1 MIASLPPLKRILAI
15 HDMSG
20 VGKCSLTVALPVIS
34 AAGVECSCLPTALLS
49 THSGDFYGFT
59 KRDLSDELLPIAQ
72 HWKRE
77 GVHFDG
83 IYTGYL
89 ASAQQVELI
98 EQILDLLAT
107 PETMLIVDPVMA
119 ENGKYYAGFDGEMC
133 AAFRRLC
140 ARADVITP
148 NMTEAAFLT
157 GRAYHPGTVTES
169 EVESLLNALCA
180 LGTGVAA
187 ITGVLLENG
196 EIGNAVRDA
205 KSGKICFST
214 RKMHGGVFYGTGD
227 IFASALSALLVRGA
241 PIESALEL
249 ATALVEGSIARSVL
263 RGGDRRFGV
272 DFEGALPEFLRS
284 VQTLFE

>member
-77 GVHFDG
+77 GVRFDG

-119 ENGKYYAGFDGEMC
+119 ENGKYYSGFDGEMC

-140 ARADVITP
+140 ARADIITP

-169 EVESLLNALCA
+169 EVESLLSALCA

>member
-1 MIASLPPLKRILAI
+1 
-15 HDMSG
+15 
-20 VGKCSLTVALPVIS
+20 
-34 AAGVECSCLPTALLS
+34 
-49 THSGDFYGFT
+49 
-59 KRDLSDELLPIAQ
+59 
-72 HWKRE
+72 
-77 GVHFDG
+77 
-83 IYTGYL
+83 
-89 ASAQQVELI
+89 
-98 EQILDLLAT
+98 
-107 PETMLIVDPVMA
+107 
-119 ENGKYYAGFDGEMC
+119 
-133 AAFRRLC
+133 
-140 ARADVITP
+140 
-148 NMTEAAFLT
+148 MTEAAFLT

>member
-77 GVHFDG
+77 GVRFDG

-98 EQILDLLAT
+98 EQILNLLAT

-119 ENGKYYAGFDGEMC
+119 ENGKYYSGFDGEMC

-140 ARADVITP
+140 TRADIITP

-157 GRAYHPGTVTES
+157 GHAYHPGTVTES

-196 EIGNAVRDA
+196 EIGNAVRDT

>member
-1 MIASLPPLKRILAI
+1 
-15 HDMSG
+15 
-20 VGKCSLTVALPVIS
+20 
-34 AAGVECSCLPTALLS
+34 
-49 THSGDFYGFT
+49 
-59 KRDLSDELLPIAQ
+59 
-72 HWKRE
+72 
-77 GVHFDG
+77 
-83 IYTGYL
+83 
-89 ASAQQVELI
+89 
-98 EQILDLLAT
+98 
-107 PETMLIVDPVMA
+107 
-119 ENGKYYAGFDGEMC
+119 MC

-249 ATALVEGSIARSVL
+249 ATALVEDRASVMFIPDGHHLPDTMLKLYCRAVPLRRLVAVSDSQYPAGMPPGDYDFCGVHARLEPSGLLWNPERKCLV
-263 RGGDRRFGV
+263 
-272 DFEGALPEFLRS
+272 GATTPMSKMMDMLQQRIGYSYAECRTIGHDNPLA
-284 VQTLFE
+284 LIGM

>member
-77 GVHFDG
+77 GVRFDG

-98 EQILDLLAT
+98 EQILNLLAT
-107 PETMLIVDPVMA
+107 PETLLIVDPVMA
-119 ENGKYYAGFDGEMC
+119 ENGKYYSGFDGEMC

-214 RKMHGGVFYGTGD
+214 RRMHEGVFYGTGD